1 MPETSQHV
9 QLTVDGESVDVH
21 KAGHDADQLRAYLES
36 DQGFAAFKADPK
48 RVLADRHLSISDGL
62 AQKLKEALVP
72 AQNLSELKLARDGGS
87 PFSVWALAEA
97 AYSMANTKVIAQAV
111 SSIIG
116 GH

>member
-9 QLTVDGESVDVH
+9 QLTVNGEAVDVH
-21 KAGHDADQLRAYLES
+21 KPGHDADQLRVYLES
-36 DQGFAAFKADPK
+36 DAGFAAFKADPK
-48 RVLADRHLSISDGL
+48 RVLADRNLSISDGL

-72 AQNLSELKLARDGGS
+72 AQSLSEVKFARDGGS
-87 PFSVWALAEA
+87 PFSVWAVAEA
-97 AYSMANTKVIAQAV
+97 AYSMANTKVVAQAI